1 MSFIILLR
9 GGGDLAS
16 GVALRLHRAGLRVAI
31 SELPRPLAVRRLVSF
46 AEAAFSGETVV
57 EGITARRVTDPTDTL
72 RILRVFAQG
81 QIPLLIDPEGE
92 AVRSLRP
99 TVLVD
104 ARMMKQPLDTARH
117 NATLVIGLGPGFS
130 AGQNCHAVVETNRG
144 HCLGRVL
151 WEGAAEP
158 DTGIP
163 DSVRG
168 QNASRVL
175 RAPASGEVI
184 AHVEIGQQVQT
195 GQLLA
200 EVEGQPLLAP
210 FEGVLR
216 GLIHPGMQ
224 VSQGLKIGDI
234 DPRND
239 PLLCSLVSDKALAV
253 GGGVLEAILSRREL
267 RSQLWT

>member
-31 SELPRPLAVRRLVSF
+31 SELPQPLAVRRLVSF
-46 AEAAFSGETVV
+46 AEAAYTGEMTV
-57 EGITARRVTDPTDTL
+57 EGVVARRVTDPTDTL

-81 QIPLLIDPEGE
+81 QIPLLIDPDGE
-92 AVRSLRP
+92 SIRSLRP
-99 TVLVD
+99 TVVVD

-117 NATLVIGLGPGFS
+117 NAALVIGLGPGFS
-130 AGQNCHAVVETNRG
+130 AGGSCHAVIETNRG
-144 HCLGRVL
+144 HCMGRVI
-151 WEGAAEP
+151 WDGSAEP

-163 DSVRG
+163 DSVQG
-168 QNASRVL
+168 QNSSRVL
-175 RAPASGEVI
+175 RAPGSGELVN
-184 AHVEIGQQVQT
+184 HVEIGSQVQP

-200 EVEGQPLLAP
+200 EVSGKPLHAP

-216 GLIHPGMQ
+216 GLLHPGLTVFEGM
-224 VSQGLKIGDI
+224 KIGDV

-239 PLLCSLVSDKALAV
+239 PRLCSLVSDKALAV
-253 GGGVLEAILSRREL
+253 GGAVLEAVLSRREL
-267 RSQLWT
+267 RPQLWT

>member
-16 GVALRLHRAGLRVAI
+16 GVALRLHRSGLRVAI
-31 SELPRPLAVRRLVSF
+31 SELAQPLAVRRLVSF
-46 AEAAFSGETVV
+46 AQAAYAGETTV
-57 EGITARRVTDPTDTL
+57 EGVTARRITDPTDTL
-72 RILRVFAQG
+72 RILRVFSQG
-81 QIPLLIDPEGE
+81 QIPLLIDPDGE
-92 AVRSLRP
+92 ALRSLRP
-99 TVLVD
+99 TVVID

-117 NATLVIGLGPGFS
+117 NAALVIGLGPGFA

-144 HCLGRVL
+144 HHLGRVI

-158 DTGIP
+158 DTGVP

-168 QNASRVL
+168 HNSSRVL
-175 RAPASGEVI
+175 RAPASGPVI
-184 AHVEIGQQVQT
+184 PQVEIGQCVQE
-195 GQLLA
+195 GQLLV
-200 EVEGQPLLAP
+200 EVEGQPVYAP

-216 GLIHPGMQ
+216 GLIYPGLH
-224 VSQGLKIGDI
+224 VPEGLKIGDL

-239 PLLCSLVSDKALAV
+239 PRLCSLASDKALAV

-267 RSQLWT
+267 RTQLWT